1 MLAAVFAELP
11 SLTALAVSFARALV
25 TLDEGASGEGLDPVA
40 RRLLPRPARAALSAV
55 SLGERLSPLTLRSL
69 RALSLGLVDHLEL
82 RSLAIDAVAR
92 RVLRSSARQL
102 VILGAGLDA
111 RAWRLPE
118 AEGARVFE
126 VDHPATQRYKRP
138 RAGAAGADV
147 RFVPVD
153 FERDSLDACLAHAG
167 HDASSPTLWIW
178 EGVTMYLP
186 RDATLATLR
195 VVAGR
200 SAAGS
205 TLAVTYATPE
215 LWSLPA
221 ALAPYVERAFRLL
234 GEPLRGVMTESELAT
249 ALADVGFDVVEDSG
263 VDEWGRDHSPER
275 VRRVRIAERL
285 AVAMRRG

>member
-1 MLAAVFAELP
+1 VFAELP
-11 SLTALAVSFARALV
+11 SLTAVAVSFARALV
-25 TLDEGASGEGLDPVA
+25 TLDQGAPGEGLDPVA
-40 RRLLPRPARAALSAV
+40 RRFLPGPARAVLAAV
-55 SLGERLSPLTLRSL
+55 SLGEQVSPLTIRAL

-82 RSLAIDAVAR
+82 RSLAIDAVAVAR

-126 VDHPATQRYKRP
+126 VDHPATQRYKQP

-147 RFVPVD
+147 RFVAVD
-153 FERDSLDACLAHAG
+153 FERDSLDACLARAG

-186 RDATLATLR
+186 REATLATLR

-205 TLAVTYATPE
+205 TLAVTYVTPE
-215 LWSLPA
+215 LSSLPA
-221 ALAPYVERAFRLL
+221 ALAPYVERAFHLL
-234 GEPLRGVMTESELAT
+234 GEPLRGVMTESEVAV
-249 ALADVGFDVVEDSG
+249 ALAEVGFDVVEDGG
-263 VDEWGRDHSPER
+263 VDDWGREFCPDR
-275 VRRVRIAERL
+275 ARRARIAERL
-285 AVAMRRG
+285 AVATRRSVA

>member
-1 MLAAVFAELP
+1 MLADLP
-11 SLTALAVSFARALV
+11 SLTAVAVSFARALV
-25 TLDEGASGEGLDPVA
+25 TLDQGAPGEGLDPVA
-40 RRLLPRPARAALSAV
+40 RRLLPGPARAVLSAV
-55 SLGERLSPLTLRSL
+55 SFGEQVSPLTLRAL

-92 RVLRSSARQL
+92 RMLGATTRQL

-111 RAWRLPE
+111 RAWRLRE

-126 VDHPATQRYKRP
+126 VDHPATQRYKQP
-138 RAGAAGADV
+138 RAGATGANV

-153 FERDSLDACLAHAG
+153 FERDSLGDCLARAG

-186 RDATLATLR
+186 REATLATLR

-200 SAAGS
+200 SARGS

-215 LWSLPA
+215 LSSLPS

-234 GEPLRGVMTESELAT
+234 GEPLRGAMTQSEVAV
-249 ALADVGFDVVEDSG
+249 ALAGVGFDVTEDTG
-263 VDEWGRDHSPER
+263 GDDWRRGHCPDRAP
-275 VRRVRIAERL
+275 RVRIAERL
-285 AVAMRRG
+285 AVATRR